1 MKNYFKGV
9 AAIIEVEK
17 VCFPKQFHGK
27 QLEITH
33 MHLVWSCLVEIA
45 RSDVHERVGCLFE
58 EVLIARC
65 RRVGRRGCG

>member
-1 MKNYFKGV
+1 MKMYIQGV
-9 AAIIEVEK
+9 AAYDKVEK
-17 VCFPKQFHGK
+17 LCFPKQFHGE

-33 MHLVWSCLVEIA
+33 MHSVSSCTVEIA
-45 RSDVHERVGCLFE
+45 RSDVSVGCLFE